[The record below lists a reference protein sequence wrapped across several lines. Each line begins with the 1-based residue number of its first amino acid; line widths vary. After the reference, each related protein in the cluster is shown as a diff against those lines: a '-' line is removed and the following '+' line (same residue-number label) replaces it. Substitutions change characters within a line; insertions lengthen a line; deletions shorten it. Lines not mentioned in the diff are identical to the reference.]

1 MKQENEIISVEN
13 IEPEILLVDD
23 NDSDILLVE
32 DNDADAEMTI
42 RALKKHNLANRLLHL
57 KDGAQA
63 MDYLFAEGGYSG
75 RRIENTPKIIL
86 LDLKMPKVNGKELL
100 KRIKSDP
107 RTKKIP
113 VVVLTSSKEDP
124 DIEQC
129 YDFGANGYVVKPVE
143 FDLFHKVV
151 SELGLFW
158 MIVNQPPQ

>member
-1 MKQENEIISVEN
+1 MKQENEILVAESTET
-13 IEPEILLVDD
+13 ELLQVTD
-23 NDSDILLVE
+23 NDNDILLVE
-32 DNDADAEMTI
+32 DNDGDAEMTI
-42 RALKKHNLANRLLHL
+42 RALKKHNLANHLLHL

-63 MDYLFAEGGYSG
+63 LDFLFAEGGYSG
-75 RRIENTPKIIL
+75 RQVENTPKIIL
-86 LDLKMPKVNGKELL
+86 LDLKMPKVNGKEVL

-107 RTKKIP
+107 RTRKIP
-113 VVVLTSSKEDP
+113 VVILSSSKEDP

-129 YDFGANGYVVKPVE
+129 YDLGANGYVVKPVE

>member
-1 MKQENEIISVEN
+1 MKQENEILTAESN
-13 IEPEILLVDD
+13 EPEVLLLADT
-23 NDSDILLVE
+23 DSDILLVE
-32 DNDADAEMTI
+32 DNDSDAEMTI

-63 MDYLFAEGGYSG
+63 MDFLFAEGGYSG
-75 RRIENTPKIIL
+75 RRVENTPKIIL
-86 LDLKMPKVNGKELL
+86 LDLKMPKINGKEVL

-129 YDFGANGYVVKPVE
+129 YELGANGYVVKPVE